1 MSRLR
6 SQCEVSLRGWTA
18 AGLALTAVSVLFAS
32 CSTGSTPTDVALF
45 GDSLSWEAQ
54 PYYDELIHADREV
67 AYTYDSH
74 GGTAICD
81 WFTRMHE
88 VESQHHP
95 KSVQL
100 EFSGNNL
107 TPCMKGLELYSQP
120 YYEKYKADTL
130 TAIGIFVSGGAHVYL
145 IGAPI
150 TRAQESVPDWQTLNL
165 QYAAIASADA
175 RHVTY
180 VDAGAA
186 VEAPGH
192 AYTDT
197 LPCLAHEQ
205 CSGPMVNG
213 IATNVVR
220 SADGVHFCP
229 TEEGNDAGVIG
240 GCPVYSSGAYRYA
253 KAMADPLAP
262 RR

>member
-1 MSRLR
+1 MCIR
-6 SQCEVSLRGWTA
+6 
-18 AGLALTAVSVLFAS
+18 
-32 CSTGSTPTDVALF
+32 
-45 GDSLSWEAQ
+45 
-54 PYYDELIHADREV
+54 DR
-67 AYTYDSH
+67 
-74 GGTAICD
+74 
-81 WFTRMHE
+81 
-88 VESQHHP
+88 
-95 KSVQL
+95 
-100 EFSGNNL
+100 
-107 TPCMKGLELYSQP
+107 
-120 YYEKYKADTL
+120 
-130 TAIGIFVSGGAHVYL
+130 
-145 IGAPI
+145 
-150 TRAQESVPDWQTLNL
+150 
-165 QYAAIASADA
+165 YAAIASADA